1 MRSALNYYLKNI
13 IIRGKQ
19 MKMNLKVK
27 GMHCKSCK
35 MLIEDALDDLGV
47 KSNVDNE
54 KGTATIDFDEN
65 KITAEEIKK
74 VIVKEGYQVE

>member
-1 MRSALNYYLKNI
+1 
-13 IIRGKQ
+13 
-19 MKMNLKVK
+19 
-27 GMHCKSCK
+27 

-54 KGTATIDFDEN
+54 KGTASIDFDEN

-74 VIVKEGYQVE
+74 AIAKEGYQVE

>member
-1 MRSALNYYLKNI
+1 
-13 IIRGKQ
+13 
-19 MKMNLKVK
+19 
-27 GMHCKSCK
+27 

-54 KGTATIDFDEN
+54 KGTAVIEFDES
-65 KITAEEIKK
+65 KITLEEIEK

>member
-1 MRSALNYYLKNI
+1 MKKELKI
-13 IIRGKQ
+13 
-19 MKMNLKVK
+19 K

-54 KGTATIDFDEN
+54 KGTAVIEFDES
-65 KITAEEIKK
+65 KITLEEIEK

>member
-1 MRSALNYYLKNI
+1 
-13 IIRGKQ
+13 
-19 MKMNLKVK
+19 MKINLKIK

-54 KGTATIDFDEN
+54 KGTATIEFDEN
-65 KITAEEIKK
+65 KISADKIKK
-74 VIVKEGYQVE
+74 AIEKEGYKVE

>member
-1 MRSALNYYLKNI
+1 
-13 IIRGKQ
+13 
-19 MKMNLKVK
+19 MKINLKIK

-54 KGTATIDFDEN
+54 KGTATIEFNESN
-65 KITAEEIKK
+65 ITEEKIKK
-74 VIVKEGYQVE
+74 AIEKEGYKVE